1 MDQMMVDVTDI
12 PEAAAGDIATIFG
25 DAPAMSV
32 CEIAKAENTINYEVL
47 CDIGRRVQRVYVDGG
62 KEVKF
67 VNYLETGKDAVQ

>member
-1 MDQMMVDVTDI
+1 
-12 PEAAAGDIATIFG
+12 
-25 DAPAMSV
+25 MSV